1 LKDVEKACGYLQR
14 SSAMYHESGHGDTAG
29 QVLIKA
35 AKLVGEDRT
44 GYLVLHYISSWC
56 KI

>member
-1 LKDVEKACGYLQR
+1 VEKACGYLQR